1 MNIRPILASILP
13 ASWSGDAAL
22 AVVDFLEQLTDA
34 VWLAHG
40 QAMHDATTTQWR
52 AFIAQPSPRNDAPN
66 QTIDSDDLPF

>member
-1 MNIRPILASILP
+1 MNIRPILASLLP

-40 QAMHDATTTQWR
+40 QAMHDATTTQGLAYITR
-52 AFIAQPSPRNDAPN
+52 PTPRYDAQNQNIAP
-66 QTIDSDDLPF
+66 DDLPF